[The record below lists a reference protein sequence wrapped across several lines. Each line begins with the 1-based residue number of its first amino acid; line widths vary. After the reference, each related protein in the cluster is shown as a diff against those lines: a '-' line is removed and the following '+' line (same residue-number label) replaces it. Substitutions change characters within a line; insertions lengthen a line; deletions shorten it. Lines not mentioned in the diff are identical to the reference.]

1 MKKLFALILVA
12 MLAFACVACQS
23 AAPAPAAEEP
33 AATQAAATEAPAV
46 DTPAATGKVYY
57 LNFKP
62 EADAAWQA
70 LAAQY
75 TEKTGVPVTVVTAAS
90 GTYSETLT
98 AEMDKGASAPTLFQC
113 GNKAGLD
120 TWGDFCYDFTGTDV
134 YKQMTT
140 NDFNLFKDTG
150 EVAAIGY
157 CYECYGIIVNT
168 ALLEQAGH
176 SLSEITDFASL
187 KAVVE
192 DIHARAKDLGFDA
205 FTSSGLDGSSSW
217 RFSGHLAN
225 MPLFYEFRDNGVTSQ
240 PATITGAYL
249 DNYKNVWDL
258 YTTDSA
264 TTGAA
269 LTTATGDASEAEFGQ
284 GKAVFFQNGSWEY
297 ANLVTS
303 DDKGFKMNPED
314 LAMIP
319 IYCGVEGEEKSGLC
333 CGTENC
339 WAVNKYASEED
350 IKATLDFMKWVV
362 TSEEGTTMMAKEF
375 GPIPFKSAKTPENV
389 FFAQANDYTANGNY
403 VVTWA
408 FNYTPAVDD
417 WRAAV
422 VDALTQYTSGNADWS
437 VVKTAFVDGWAAQY
451 AKENS

>member
-1 MKKLFALILVA
+1 MKGKERFMKKLFALILVA

-140 NDFNLFKDTG
+140 NDFNLFKDNG

-157 CYECYGIIVNT
+157 CYE
-168 ALLEQAGH
+168 
-176 SLSEITDFASL
+176 
-187 KAVVE
+187 
-192 DIHARAKDLGFDA
+192 
-205 FTSSGLDGSSSW
+205 
-217 RFSGHLAN
+217 
-225 MPLFYEFRDNGVTSQ
+225 
-240 PATITGAYL
+240 
-249 DNYKNVWDL
+249 
-258 YTTDSA
+258 
-264 TTGAA
+264 
-269 LTTATGDASEAEFGQ
+269 
-284 GKAVFFQNGSWEY
+284 
-297 ANLVTS
+297 
-303 DDKGFKMNPED
+303 
-314 LAMIP
+314 
-319 IYCGVEGEEKSGLC
+319 
-333 CGTENC
+333 
-339 WAVNKYASEED
+339 
-350 IKATLDFMKWVV
+350 
-362 TSEEGTTMMAKEF
+362 
-375 GPIPFKSAKTPENV
+375 
-389 FFAQANDYTANGNY
+389 
-403 VVTWA
+403 
-408 FNYTPAVDD
+408 
-417 WRAAV
+417 
-422 VDALTQYTSGNADWS
+422 
-437 VVKTAFVDGWAAQY
+437 
-451 AKENS
+451 